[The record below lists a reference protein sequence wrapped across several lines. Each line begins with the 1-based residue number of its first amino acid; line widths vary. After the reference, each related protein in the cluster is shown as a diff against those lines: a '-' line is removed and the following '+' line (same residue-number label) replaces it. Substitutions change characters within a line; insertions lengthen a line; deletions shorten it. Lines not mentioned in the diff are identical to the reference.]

1 MKYLKVTLITL
12 LMAIPYFALVHY
24 LPELSSI
31 VGYRASESGNFLF
44 QVFVLFIYTAVFV
57 SAVLH
62 QFTKVKD
69 GE

>member
-31 VGYRASESGNFLF
+31 VGFEFASVGDIMF
-44 QVFVLFIYTAVFV
+44 QIFTLFIYTAVFV
-57 SAVLH
+57 SAALH
-62 QFTKVKD
+62 QFTKVK
-69 GE
+69 EEE

>member
-1 MKYLKVTLITL
+1 MKYLKVILITS

-31 VGYRASESGNFLF
+31 VGFRASDGGNFLF
-44 QVFVLFIYTAVFV
+44 QVTLLFIYTAVFV
-57 SAVLH
+57 SAALH